1 VEKTQNLPPIIMG
14 NGAFFIFTKRTFIK
28 YNNRLGKNPYYFVLS
43 MPESIEIDYQ
53 EDYELAQKYS

>member
-1 VEKTQNLPPIIMG
+1 MG